1 MSWLPY
7 MQNRQPPHLGNTEE
21 GGCGLLTALIL
32 WTLDQDLKLEP
43 KDPWAL
49 GILVA
54 ALQGEIEVSSH
65 VPWLLVLQLEHLWV
79 GGGSRD
85 VVFNSL
91 LLPLTVGDVEVEEG
105 DAGP

>member
-7 MQNRQPPHLGNTEE
+7 MQNRQLPHLGNTEE
-21 GGCGLLTALIL
+21 GGYELLTAFIL

-54 ALQGEIEVSSH
+54 ALQGEVEVSSH
-65 VPWLLVLQLEHLWV
+65 VPWLLVLQPEHLRV

-91 LLPLTVGDVEVEEG
+91 FLPLTVGDVEVEEG

>member
-7 MQNRQPPHLGNTEE
+7 MQNRQLPHLGNTEE
-21 GGCGLLTALIL
+21 GGYGLLTAFIL

-54 ALQGEIEVSSH
+54 ALQGEVEVSSH
-65 VPWLLVLQLEHLWV
+65 VPWLLVFQPEHLRV

-91 LLPLTVGDVEVEEG
+91 FLPLTVGDVEVEEG